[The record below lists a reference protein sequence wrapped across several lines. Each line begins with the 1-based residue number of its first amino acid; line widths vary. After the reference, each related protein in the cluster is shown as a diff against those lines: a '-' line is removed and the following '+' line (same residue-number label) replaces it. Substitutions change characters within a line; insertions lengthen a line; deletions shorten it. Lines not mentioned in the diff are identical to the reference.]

1 MRLANCLHGLGAIGV
16 ELVAVLALGWV
27 LSLSHSTQGVSVND
41 CCLTCATVPVNSQ
54 EVDCPEQREVDRE
67 TFAADQLKRSSDGLF
82 NHLASH
88 LNDVFMVA
96 DET

>member
-1 MRLANCLHGLGAIGV
+1 MRLAKCLHGLGAIGV
-16 ELVAVLALGWV
+16 EVMAVLALGWV
-27 LSLSHSTQGVSVND
+27 LSLSHSTQGVSAND
-41 CCLTCATVPVNSQ
+41 CCLTCITVPANSHEVVSPEQQ
-54 EVDCPEQREVDRE
+54 EVDPE
-67 TFAADQLKRSSDGLF
+67 TFAAAQLKRSADALF